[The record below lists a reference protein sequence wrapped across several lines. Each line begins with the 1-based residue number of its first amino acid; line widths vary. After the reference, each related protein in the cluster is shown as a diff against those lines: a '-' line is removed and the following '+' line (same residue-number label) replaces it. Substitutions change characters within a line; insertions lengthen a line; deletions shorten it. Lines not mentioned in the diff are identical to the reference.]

1 MAPKAASKQ
10 QTAVRLVQ
18 LRGGLDAAQATFV
31 CARLLRLDLRPGQR
45 LVLDL
50 RELTFM
56 DSTGVRVLLKAME
69 QARCTGAAFSIV
81 AGPPAVMR
89 VLDLV
94 GLREQ
99 LDVLDGA

>member
-1 MAPKAASKQ
+1 MATAAASKQ
-10 QTAVRLVQ
+10 RTAVRMVQ
-18 LRGGLDAAQATFV
+18 LRGDLDAAAATSAFT
-31 CARLLRLDLRPGQR
+31 RLLQLDLRPGQR
-45 LVLDL
+45 LILDL

-69 QARCTGAAFSIV
+69 QAHRAGAAFSIV
-81 AGPPAVMR
+81 AGPPPVMR

-94 GLREQ
+94 GLRDQ

>member
-1 MAPKAASKQ
+1 MATGAATTER
-10 QTAVRLVQ
+10 TAVRLVQ
-18 LRGGLDAAQATFV
+18 LRGDLDAAQATSV
-31 CARLLRLDLRPGQR
+31 CALLLRLQLRPGQR
-45 LVLDL
+45 LILDL

-69 QARCTGAAFSIV
+69 HAHCAGAAFSVV
-81 AGPPAVMR
+81 AGPPTVMR